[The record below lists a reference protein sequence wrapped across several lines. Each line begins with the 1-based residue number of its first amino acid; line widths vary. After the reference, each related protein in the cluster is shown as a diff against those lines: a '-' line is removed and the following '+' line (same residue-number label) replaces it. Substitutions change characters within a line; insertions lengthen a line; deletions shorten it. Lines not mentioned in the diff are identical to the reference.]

1 MSKSINKISDFNK
14 FGSVL
19 GLERIQEL
27 LKRLG
32 NPHKNLKIIH
42 IGGTNGKGSTSRMVY
57 QVLREAGYSVGIYT
71 SPFLE
76 VFNERI
82 ELDGKMIPDEYLD
95 KYADQVSDIAREMC
109 DEGLLSPTE
118 FDVVTAIGFMF
129 FAEKN
134 ADFVVLEVGLGG
146 TGDSTNVVENP
157 VATAITSISLDHTD
171 RLGTTI
177 EEIARDKAGIV
188 KENVP
193 MICGTHNIE
202 AAKIIEQRAKSMG
215 SPFVDAS
222 KFGFEILKS
231 DLTGSKINC
240 LIGDNKLEN
249 LEISMIGVHQI
260 ENAMVALCILINLK
274 DRDVVAFDKE
284 ALYRGMKKA
293 SNIGRFEIV
302 GTNPIV
308 IIDGAHNEAGV
319 NAFVNTVKS
328 SLEGKKTAIVMGVLA
343 DKDVAKMVE
352 ILCQLDADFFTTE
365 PDNPRKMS
373 KEDLKDVFEKSG
385 KNVIGQG
392 SPDEVIHFINTN
404 KDYDAIVVVGS
415 LYLIGEIRRKNNDYG
430 K

>member
-118 FDVVTAIGFMF
+118 FDVVTAIGFMY

-188 KENVP
+188 KKNIP

-202 AAKIIEQRAKSMG
+202 AAKIIERRAKSMG

-260 ENAMVALCILINLK
+260 ENAMVALGILINLK

-284 ALYRGMKKA
+284 TLYRGMKKA

-328 SLEGKKTAIVMGVLA
+328 SLEGKKTVIVMGVLA

-352 ILCQLDADFFTTE
+352 ILGQLDADFFTTE